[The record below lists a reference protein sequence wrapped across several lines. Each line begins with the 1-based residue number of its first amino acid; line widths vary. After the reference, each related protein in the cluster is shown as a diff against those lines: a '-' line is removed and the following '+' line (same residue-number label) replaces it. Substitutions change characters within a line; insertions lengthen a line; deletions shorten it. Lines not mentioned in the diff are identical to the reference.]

1 MKKLLVTSALASAVL
16 MLSACGDNDADD
28 VAVEDT
34 AAADAAAADAA
45 AADAATTA
53 SADWPAGTR
62 IVEENGVTYRVDS
75 GGTRTAIEDNSWRIE
90 TEGDTRYR
98 VDPSGTRVEIDDEG
112 MDLEGAASGP
122 DIPGVD
128 VDVGRNTQGNL
139 DVDVSTDGSDA
150 SDDQVRDSR

>member
-34 AAADAAAADAA
+34 AAADAAADAA
-45 AADAATTA
+45 AADAAATA

-62 IVEENGVTYRVDS
+62 IVEEDGVTYRVDS

-98 VDPSGTRVEIDDEG
+98 VDPNGTRVEIDDEG

-122 DIPGVD
+122 DVPGVD

-139 DVDVSTDGSDA
+139 DVDVSTDGTDA
-150 SDDQVRDSR
+150 SDDQVRSDR